1 MARWGQFGFNDAA
14 SPIIEELIYFHDHA
28 IIILILITTLI
39 IVISGSLLINTYTS
53 RYTREAQLIEII
65 WTVLPGIIL
74 IFLALPSLRLLY
86 ILDESYDDSSLIL
99 KVTGHQWY
107 WSYEYEEL
115 EENIVVKFDSYI
127 LPTDT
132 LERGQ
137 FRLLEV
143 DNRIIIPAE
152 LPIKALISSEDVL
165 HSWAIPSLGV
175 KVDAI
180 PGRLNQITFRAN
192 YPGIFYGQC
201 SEICGVNHSFIPIV
215 IEALENISDFR
226 DWYTKIT
233 DTE

>member
-14 SPIIEELIYFHDHA
+14 SPIIEELIHFHDHA

-192 YPGIFYGQC
+192 YPGVFYGQC

>member
-233 DTE
+233 DTK

>member
-74 IFLALPSLRLLY
+74 IFLTLPSLRLLY

>member
-14 SPIIEELIYFHDHA
+14 SPIMEELIYFHDHA
-28 IIILILITTLI
+28 MLILILITTLI
-39 IVISGSLLINTYTS
+39 VVISASLLINSYTS

-86 ILDESYDDSSLIL
+86 MLDESYDDSSLIL

-115 EENIVVKFDSYI
+115 EENMVVKFDSYM

-132 LERGQ
+132 LESGQ

-143 DNRIIIPAE
+143 DNRIVIPAE
-152 LPIKALISSEDVL
+152 LPIKALISSDDVL

-192 YPGIFYGQC
+192 YPGVFYGQC
-201 SEICGVNHSFIPIV
+201 SEICGVNHSFMPIV
-215 IEALENISDFR
+215 IEALENIGDFS
-226 DWYTKIT
+226 DWYTKMT

>member
-127 LPTDT
+127 LPTDI

-215 IEALENISDFR
+215 IEA
-226 DWYTKIT
+226 
-233 DTE
+233 

>member
-14 SPIIEELIYFHDHA
+14 SPIMEELIYFHDHA
-28 IIILILITTLI
+28 MLILILITTLI
-39 IVISGSLLINTYTS
+39 VVISASLLVNSYTS

-65 WTVLPGIIL
+65 WTVLPGITL

-86 ILDESYDDSSLIL
+86 MLDESYDDSSLIL

-115 EENIVVKFDSYI
+115 EENMVVKFDSYM

-132 LERGQ
+132 LESGQ

-152 LPIKALISSEDVL
+152 LPIKALISSDDVL

-201 SEICGVNHSFIPIV
+201 SEICGVNHSFMPIV
-215 IEALENISDFR
+215 IEALENISDFS
-226 DWYTKIT
+226 DWYTKMT

>member
-107 WSYEYEEL
+107 
-115 EENIVVKFDSYI
+115 
-127 LPTDT
+127 
-132 LERGQ
+132 
-137 FRLLEV
+137 
-143 DNRIIIPAE
+143 
-152 LPIKALISSEDVL
+152 
-165 HSWAIPSLGV
+165 
-175 KVDAI
+175 
-180 PGRLNQITFRAN
+180 
-192 YPGIFYGQC
+192 C
-201 SEICGVNHSFIPIV
+201 
-215 IEALENISDFR
+215 
-226 DWYTKIT
+226 
-233 DTE
+233 

>member
-39 IVISGSLLINTYTS
+39 IVISGSLLVNTYTS

>member
-143 DNRIIIPAE
+143 DNRIIVPAE

>member
-14 SPIIEELIYFHDHA
+14 SPIMEELIYFHDHA
-28 IIILILITTLI
+28 MMILILITTLI
-39 IVISGSLLINTYTS
+39 IVISSSLLINTYTS
-53 RYTREAQLIEII
+53 RYTREAQMIEII

-86 ILDESYDDSSLIL
+86 MLDESYDDSSLIL

-115 EENIVVKFDSYI
+115 EENMVVKFDSYM

-132 LERGQ
+132 LESGQ

-201 SEICGVNHSFIPIV
+201 SEICGVNHSFMPIV
-215 IEALENISDFR
+215 IEALENISDFS
-226 DWYTKIT
+226 DWYTKMT
-233 DTE
+233 DSE

>member
-215 IEALENISDFR
+215 IEALENIRDFR

-233 DTE
+233 DSE

>member
-53 RYTREAQLIEII
+53 RYIREAQLIEII

-143 DNRIIIPAE
+143 DNRIIILAE

>member
-1 MARWGQFGFNDAA
+1 MARWGQLGFNDAA

-28 IIILILITTLI
+28 ILILILITTLI
-39 IVISGSLLINTYTS
+39 IVISASLLVNTFTS
-53 RYTREAQLIEII
+53 RYTREAQIIEII

-127 LPTDT
+127 LPTDD
-132 LERGQ
+132 LEKGQ

-152 LPIKALISSEDVL
+152 LPIKALVSSEDVL

-201 SEICGVNHSFIPIV
+201 SEICGVNHSFMPIV
-215 IEALENISDFR
+215 IEALEDISDFR
-226 DWYTKIT
+226 DWYTKIA